1 MESASLKR
9 AEALLATLYGA
20 RAQAVSRR
28 LETLVDACAERLG
41 TRRRPAPSAPPGL
54 GEVMLISYGDS
65 IRTEGEAP
73 LATLGR
79 FLDRHARGA
88 VTAVHILPMFPST
101 SDDGFS
107 VSDYRKVDP
116 QLGDWED
123 VAELARGYGL
133 MFDAVVNHASVSN
146 PWFRAFLRGEAPYD
160 RFFAKAREGADY
172 SSVVRPRALPLFT
185 PFETSRGR
193 EPVWTTFSADQ
204 ADLDFSEPEVLLAVL
219 DTLLF
224 YAERGARYLRLD
236 AVGFVWKEEGTSC
249 LNLPGAHAIVKLA
262 RLALDAAGSG
272 TRIITETNVPHAE
285 NIAYFGAG
293 DEAGLVYQFPLPPL
307 VLHAFL
313 SGSAERLGT
322 WIASLGA
329 TALPPGCAWFNFLAS
344 HDGIGLRPT
353 EGILDAAER
362 DALVRATLE
371 RGGRVGYRS
380 AADGSRS
387 PYELNINYLDALSP
401 PEADDGGRADRTCSA
416 HAILLALDGMPGIYV
431 HSLLGSRNWSAGVE
445 ESGIPRRI
453 NREKLD
459 LAALEAELD
468 ADGLRARVSRRLL
481 ALIRVRRD
489 LPAFAPGSPQTV
501 IALDPRVLA
510 LARGAPGAR
519 VLALANVSDDALTLE
534 TPWGAYDA
542 ISGESVDSTCVRLAP
557 FQARWLLESAPGASD
572 GATRQAAGAYAAFRG
587 GEDRGE
593 PGSAS

>member
-1 MESASLKR
+1 
-9 AEALLATLYGA
+9 
-20 RAQAVSRR
+20 
-28 LETLVDACAERLG
+28 
-41 TRRRPAPSAPPGL
+41 
-54 GEVMLISYGDS
+54 
-65 IRTEGEAP
+65 
-73 LATLGR
+73 
-79 FLDRHARGA
+79 
-88 VTAVHILPMFPST
+88 
-101 SDDGFS
+101 
-107 VSDYRKVDP
+107 
-116 QLGDWED
+116 
-123 VAELARGYGL
+123 
-133 MFDAVVNHASVSN
+133 
-146 PWFRAFLRGEAPYD
+146 
-160 RFFAKAREGADY
+160 
-172 SSVVRPRALPLFT
+172 
-185 PFETSRGR
+185 
-193 EPVWTTFSADQ
+193 
-204 ADLDFSEPEVLLAVL
+204 
-219 DTLLF
+219 
-224 YAERGARYLRLD
+224 
-236 AVGFVWKEEGTSC
+236 
-249 LNLPGAHAIVKLA
+249 
-262 RLALDAAGSG
+262 
-272 TRIITETNVPHAE
+272 
-285 NIAYFGAG
+285 
-293 DEAGLVYQFPLPPL
+293 
-307 VLHAFL
+307 FL

-468 ADGLRARVSRRLL
+468 ADGLRARVSRRLI

-572 GATRQAAGAYAAFRG
+572 GATRQAAGADAAFRG